1 MRTHSECAHFF
12 PKQKLSI
19 FRNLFRLGVYT
30 GEYLGEYLDAYLDSY
45 KSQVYEQYRA
55 VRVNRFAVV
64 ELPTYF

>member
-30 GEYLGEYLDAYLDSY
+30 GEDLGEYLDAYLDEY
-45 KSQVYEQYRA
+45 KSQIYEQYPVA
-55 VRVNRFAVV
+55 TINLFAIG
-64 ELPTYF
+64 